1 MCKYLD
7 TKLQSYFLGRPMNI
21 NSVIIIFLR
30 MWPIVSWR
38 IINWTMLFVATK
50 SKKQAMNWI
59 TMENVSRYFQLQ
71 TIALQSEIRGPLSTI
86 GELIR
91 CLKAW
96 LSPNLPPMNPYR
108 TQMSGLWLMPT
119 LCSACSVELTTK
131 ITTKLMMKMKNH
143 THKINVF

>member
-1 MCKYLD
+1 MSWI
-7 TKLQSYFLGRPMNI
+7 QSYKIISFDPLINI
-21 NSVIIIFLR
+21 NSVDIIFFR

-71 TIALQSEIRGPLSTI
+71 TIAIQWEIRGPLLTF

-91 CLKAW
+91 GLKAW

-108 TQMSGLWLMPT
+108 TQMSGLWLTPT

-131 ITTKLMMKMKNH
+131 LLLSWWWKWKTTLTK
-143 THKINVF
+143 

>member
-1 MCKYLD
+1 MGYKVISFDRLI
-7 TKLQSYFLGRPMNI
+7 NI
-21 NSVIIIFLR
+21 NSVIIISFYFR
-30 MWPIVSWR
+30 MWPKVSWR

-71 TIALQSEIRGPLSTI
+71 TIAIQWEIRGPLLTF

-91 CLKAW
+91 GLKAW

-108 TQMSGLWLMPT
+108 IQMSGLWLMPT

-131 ITTKLMMKMKNH
+131 LLLKLMMKMKNH